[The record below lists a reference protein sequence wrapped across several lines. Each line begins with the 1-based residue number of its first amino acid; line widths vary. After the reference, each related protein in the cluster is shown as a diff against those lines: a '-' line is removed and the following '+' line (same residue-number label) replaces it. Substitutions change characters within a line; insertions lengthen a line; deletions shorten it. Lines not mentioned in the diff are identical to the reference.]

1 MKTKTN
7 KNKNDWPLTYKIGVT
22 FAVAFIVPVLI
33 CSAFLGI
40 ILSTLPKDPQPMS
53 FANLLFQASG
63 FCISAFGVSLLVLYM
78 FLRQQV
84 LLPVRRIA
92 YQVQQISRGTAK
104 QEIYAPYSGEL
115 GVLVSSFNR
124 MKRAL
129 QREENTQI
137 REENVP

>member
-1 MKTKTN
+1 MKIKTS
-7 KNKNDWPLTYKIGVT
+7 KNDSALTYKIGVI
-22 FAVAFIVPVLI
+22 FAVAFIVPLLI
-33 CSAFLGI
+33 CSAFLGMI
-40 ILSTLPKDPQPMS
+40 ISTLPKDSQSMS

-63 FCISAFGVSLLVLYM
+63 FYISAFGVSVLVLYI

-92 YQVQQISRGTAK
+92 YQVQQMSRGITK
-104 QEIYAPYSGEL
+104 GEIYAPYSGEL

-129 QREENTQI
+129 QREEPKQI
-137 REENVP
+137 RGENVS

>member
-1 MKTKTN
+1 MKTN
-7 KNKNDWPLTYKIGVT
+7 KNNWALTYKIGVT

-40 ILSTLPKDPQPMS
+40 IISTLPKDSEPMN
-53 FANLLFQASG
+53 FANLLFQVSG
-63 FCISAFGVSLLVLYM
+63 FCISVFGVSLLVLYI
-78 FLRQQV
+78 FLRQEL

-92 YQVQQISRGTAK
+92 YQVQQMSRGITN
-104 QEIYAPYSGEL
+104 QEIQAPYGGEL

-129 QREENTQI
+129 QREESKQI
-137 REENVP
+137 RGGNTP

>member
-1 MKTKTN
+1 MKIKTS
-7 KNKNDWPLTYKIGVT
+7 KNDSALTYKIGVI

-33 CSAFLGI
+33 CSAFLGMI
-40 ILSTLPKDPQPMS
+40 ISTLPKDSQSMS

-63 FCISAFGVSLLVLYM
+63 FYISAFGVSVLVLYI

-92 YQVQQISRGTAK
+92 YQVQQMSRGTAS
-104 QEIYAPYSGEL
+104 QEIYAPYEGEL

-124 MKRAL
+124 MKRAIH
-129 QREENTQI
+129 REGSTQI
-137 REENVP
+137 RGENVR

>member
-1 MKTKTN
+1 MKMKTN
-7 KNKNDWPLTYKIGVT
+7 KNDWALTYKIGVT

-40 ILSTLPKDPQPMS
+40 IISTLPKDSQAMS
-53 FANLLFQASG
+53 FANLLLQASG
-63 FCISAFGVSLLVLYM
+63 FCISAFGVSLLVLYI

-92 YQVQQISRGTAK
+92 YQVQQMSRGTAN

-129 QREENTQI
+129 QREEPTQI
-137 REENVP
+137 REKNVP